1 MSNTVPVG
9 ILGGSG
15 LVGEQYHKI
24 IAEHPFFECRFA
36 PNRHS
41 LLDFEAAKECQ
52 LIFSALPS
60 SIAQDVEPEYAKR
73 GFPVFSSA
81 SCYRMEEDIPLIIPE
96 INPHHLKMIPQQQ
109 KNREWEGC
117 IIAKPNCT
125 LQSYLLP
132 LFPLH
137 QRFKLEK
144 VAVTNLQAVSGAGR
158 GLSLENNILPYIE
171 GEEEKS
177 EKEPQKILGEPVT
190 ISAHCVRVPVEKGH
204 MACISASF
212 KLAPSLR
219 EVREA
224 WDTFEPLIYFEE
236 EDRPQPLLDTQW
248 GGGMSI
254 AVGRLRTCPLL
265 DIRFTA
271 ISNNLIRGAA
281 GGGILTAQLYLE
293 KYETITHF

>member
-1 MSNTVPVG
+1 MYDRIPVG

-15 LVGEQYHKI
+15 RVGEQYSKL
-24 IAEHPFFECRFA
+24 IAEHPFFELVFN
-36 PNRHS
+36 PNRHTVR
-41 LLDFEAAKECQ
+41 DFEAAKNCR
-52 LIFSALPS
+52 LIFSSLPS
-60 SIAQDVEPEYAKR
+60 NIAQEIEPEYAKR

-81 SCYRMEEDIPLIIPE
+81 SCHRMQEDIPLIIPE
-96 INPHHLKMIPQQQ
+96 INPHHLEMVPLQQ
-109 KNREWEGC
+109 KNRGWEGC

-137 QRFKLEK
+137 QRFKLER
-144 VAVTNLQAVSGAGR
+144 VAVTNLQAISGAGR

-177 EKEPQKILGEPVT
+177 EREPQKILGEAIK
-190 ISAHCVRVPVEKGH
+190 ISAHCVRVPVQVGH
-204 MACISASF
+204 MACVSASF
-212 KLAPSLR
+212 KSQPTLE
-219 EVREA
+219 EVKEA
-224 WDTFEPLIYFEE
+224 WENFEPIKFLKEE
-236 EDRPQPLLDTQW
+236 NRPQPLLDTQW
-248 GGGMSI
+248 SGGMSV

-271 ISNNLIRGAA
+271 LSNNLIRGAA

-293 KYETITHF
+293 SYEPTQH